1 MTTHRTFLLAAGG
14 TGGHVMPALALAH
27 ELVARGHIVI
37 FATDNRGLR
46 FVPEEIKSIGLGPR
60 DPGGTGSSGQARG
73 SIHVKTIRAGTLRKH
88 PVRLIKDL
96 FSMTIG
102 VLQSFDLIRD
112 YTPDAIVGFGGYPSF
127 PPVFAAQ
134 ILRRKTVLH
143 SADAVIGRANLMLAK
158 FCTRLALSFPNFKG
172 INEKLRARTV
182 VTGLPVRAAID
193 DLRDCPYIPPE
204 PTGPFHITIM
214 GGSQGAGVLG
224 IKLATILAALPPSER
239 ARLHLTHQVR
249 AEDLETVQALYRN
262 ANITATCASFI
273 QNIPEI
279 LSTTHLFIG
288 RSGAST
294 VMEMG
299 ITGRPAIY
307 IPLIAST
314 HHDAQQRENANVFV
328 HLSAAEIIEESD
340 FTQDHFLAKL
350 TALMHDPAR
359 LSHMSQAAR
368 GGARPFA
375 ARALA
380 DMVESLI

>member
-1 MTTHRTFLLAAGG
+1 M
-14 TGGHVMPALALAH
+14 
-27 ELVARGHIVI
+27 
-37 FATDNRGLR
+37 
-46 FVPEEIKSIGLGPR
+46 
-60 DPGGTGSSGQARG
+60 
-73 SIHVKTIRAGTLRKH
+73 VKTIRAGTLRKQ

-96 FSMTIG
+96 FNMMIG

-112 YTPDAIVGFGGYPSF
+112 HNPAVIVGFGGYPSF

-134 ILRRKTVLH
+134 ILRLPTVLH

-158 FCTRLALSFPNFKG
+158 FCTCLALSFPNFKG

-182 VTGLPVRAAID
+182 VTGLPVRTAID
-193 DLRDCPYIPPE
+193 DLRDALYIPPE
-204 PTGPFHITIM
+204 PTGPFRLTIM

-224 IKLATILAALPPSER
+224 IKLATMLTALPPHDR
-239 ARLHLTHQVR
+239 ARLALTHQVR
-249 AEDLETVQALYRN
+249 AEDLETVQTIYQN
-262 ANITATCASFI
+262 AGIAATCAPFI
-273 QNIPEI
+273 GNIPEV
-279 LSTTHLFIG
+279 LASTHLFIG

-307 IPLIAST
+307 IPLIAAT
-314 HHDAQQRENANVFV
+314 HHDAQQRENANVFAA
-328 HLSAAEIIEESD
+328 LGAAEIIEEAD
-340 FTQDHFLAKL
+340 FNTDHFVAKL

-368 GGARPFA
+368 QGAKPFA

-380 DMVESLI
+380 DVVEKLI